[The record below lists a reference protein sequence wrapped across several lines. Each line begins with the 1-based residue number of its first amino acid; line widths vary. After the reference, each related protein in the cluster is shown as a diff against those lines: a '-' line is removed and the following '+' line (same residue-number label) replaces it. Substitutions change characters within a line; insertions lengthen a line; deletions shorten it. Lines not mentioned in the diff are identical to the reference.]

1 MSMRRCVLIASAQI
15 RDYEKIKSHLRTD
28 DFFVCCDGGLYH
40 MEQLR
45 LQPDY
50 IVGDFDSYLSDLPA
64 DIPIERLP
72 CVKDDTDT
80 VAAAKLMLKKGFSE
94 FLLIGFTGQRLDHTL
109 ANIGVLLMLHDH
121 HVKAKMIDD
130 YGEMYIADQTPILLN
145 KGCCSF
151 FSLMSVDGP
160 FGGVTISGAKYP
172 LNNAAVTPSY
182 QYAISNEIT
191 EEQCRITIGQGRA
204 LLLKIQ
210 ESCNL

>member
-1 MSMRRCVLIASAQI
+1 MRRCVIIASSQI
-15 RDYEKIKSHLRTD
+15 QDYEKIKSHLHTD
-28 DFFVCCDGGLYH
+28 DFFVFCDGGLYH

-45 LQPDY
+45 VKPNY
-50 IVGDFDSYLSDLPA
+50 IVGDFDSYLNDLPT
-64 DIPIERLP
+64 DVPIERLP

-80 VAAAKLMLKKGFSE
+80 VAAAKLMLQKGFSD

-121 HVKAKMIDD
+121 HATAKMIDD

-160 FGGVTISGAKYP
+160 FSDVTISGAKYP
-172 LNNAAVTPSY
+172 LHNASVMPSY

-191 EEQCRITIGQGRA
+191 EEQCQITIGRGRA
-204 LLLKIQ
+204 LFVKIY
-210 ESCNL
+210 